1 MSVPEMRYLAQ
12 DKKGEICIRGPGV
25 FKGYYKD
32 PEKTAETLTAD
43 GWLKTGDI
51 GMIDSKGRLYI
62 VDRKKNIFKLSQGGN
77 ATLLHL
83 VLTNSINVTVEYV
96 APDKIENTYVK
107 SNFIAQ
113 LYVHGDSLQV
123 SVFIH
128 SLAHTTF

>member
-12 DKKGEICIRGPGV
+12 DKIGEICIRGPGV

-62 VDRKKNIFKLSQGGN
+62 VDRKKNIFKLSQGGI
-77 ATLLHL
+77 TVCLFRSMSIECLLL
-83 VLTNSINVTVEYV
+83 SFDYRIRR
-96 APDKIENTYVK
+96 
-107 SNFIAQ
+107 S
-113 LYVHGDSLQV
+113 
-123 SVFIH
+123 
-128 SLAHTTF
+128 